1 MGKGGITIM
10 VKRLPSIRISE
21 KDRLEYNKLV
31 SKAKRKIRDVNKKYG
46 VDLTGEVEFKKIGEF
61 NTRQEYNE
69 WKEKQQSFTNRNNL
83 KYQFVKNQYGTVA
96 SKAEINKIQ
105 RDVKRAQN
113 LADQANKALVNK
125 PRIAYGGQVAGTLGQ
140 KMLQMKRPNAG
151 GIYRPKDFDF
161 KDIRSRTRLEEI
173 EKNIEKRANPKYRDE
188 RTERMRD
195 RYIEKL
201 QNTFN
206 SDADRL
212 VELIMLMDVD
222 EFYDMYQMV
231 DEFDFNEI
239 YIEEML
245 SELGMQTG
253 DLTERLEDYV
263 KRYMRG
269 DFPSLKDF

>member
-10 VKRLPSIRISE
+10 AKRLPSIRISE

-96 SKAEINKIQ
+96 SKSEINKIQ

-125 PRIAYGGQVAGTLGQ
+125 PRIAHGGQVAGTLGQ